1 MFADIAGYTAIM
13 QRDESEAKKVRDSFR
28 TLLHDVARQHAGEI
42 VQFYGDGALIIFD
55 SVKEAVLAAIGIP
68 STAVREPGTSLRI
81 GIHLGDVVVDES
93 GVFGDGVNVAARIE
107 SEMGNADPAA
117 QWTMNACLA
126 GIGIRSPKH
135 RKRDFVK
142 GYVLES
148 CITSMKGGIYNE

>member
-28 TLLHDVARQHAGEI
+28 ALLHEVVRQRAGEI

-55 SVKEAVLAAIGIP
+55 SAKEAVFAAIGIQ
-68 STAVREPGTSLRI
+68 STAVSEPVIPLRI
-81 GIHLGDVVVDES
+81 GIHLGDIVVDES
-93 GVFGDGVNVAARIE
+93 GVFGDGVNVTARIE

-126 GIGIRSPKH
+126 GIGIHFPKH
-135 RKRDFVK
+135 RKRDLVK
-142 GYVLES
+142 G
-148 CITSMKGGIYNE
+148 